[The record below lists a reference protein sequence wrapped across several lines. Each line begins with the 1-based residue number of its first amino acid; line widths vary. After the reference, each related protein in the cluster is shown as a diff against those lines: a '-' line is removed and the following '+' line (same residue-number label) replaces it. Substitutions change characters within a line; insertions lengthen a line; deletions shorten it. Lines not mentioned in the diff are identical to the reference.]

1 MRVLF
6 LSWWWPYPP
15 DNGSKIRIYN
25 LLRHLAAKH
34 EVMLLSFAEPGE
46 ATPERIKHLNTFC
59 AHVEAI
65 PKPTYQPSSRKAL
78 LGYLSSWPRSLV
90 DVYSPFMA
98 ERVQALANR
107 TDVVIASQLQTMRY
121 LELVPDKPGLL
132 EEAEITVFHDAVQN
146 TQGKTAH
153 FRAQL
158 TLTKLENTLRR
169 MMKRG
174 IAMTVVSEAE
184 HDFIRQI
191 APGDGRI
198 EVIPNGVDTRTHHP
212 DPENPPQPHTLIYNG
227 AVTYGPNYDAVRYF
241 IHEVLPLVRQSI
253 PQVQFTVTGSAGK
266 VDISDLATQPGVI
279 FSGYLASVV
288 PAVQSSW
295 VTVVPLRLG
304 GGTRLKVLEAMALGT
319 PVIST
324 SKGAEGL
331 KMLQPG
337 RDILIADDPQDM
349 AAAICSVFENS
360 DLRAQLSRNARAL
373 VEREYDWSVVAHHLD
388 DMLAELVSTVPVPQ
402 MAQALDSTLNRG

>member
-34 EVMLLSFAEPGE
+34 EVILLSFAEVGE

-65 PKPTYQPSSRKAL
+65 PKPTFQPSSRKAL

-121 LELVPDKPGLL
+121 LELMPDKSGLL
-132 EEAEITVFHDAVQN
+132 EEAEVTVFHDAVQN
-146 TQGKTAH
+146 TQGKAAR

-174 IAMTVVSEAE
+174 IALTVVSQAE

-191 APGDGRI
+191 APESGRI
-198 EVIPNGVDTRTHHP
+198 EVIPNGVDTRTHRP
-212 DPENPPQPHTLIYNG
+212 DPDNPPQPYTLIYNG

-241 IHEVLPLVRQSI
+241 IHEVLPLVRQSM
-253 PQVQFTVTGSAGK
+253 PEVRFTITGSTGS
-266 VDISDLATQPGVI
+266 VDISDLASQPGVI
-279 FSGYLASVV
+279 FSGYLASVA
-288 PAVQSSW
+288 PSVQGSW
-295 VTVVPLRLG
+295 ATVVPLRLG

-324 SKGAEGL
+324 RKGAEGL
-331 KMLQPG
+331 KLLQPG
-337 RDILIADDPQDM
+337 HNILLADQPQEM
-349 AAAICSVFENS
+349 AAAICRVFENP

-373 VEREYDWSVVAHHLD
+373 VEREYDWSVVARCLD
-388 DMLAELVSTVPVPQ
+388 DLLLELVSTTPPPQ
-402 MAQALDSTLNRG
+402 AAQMLDSTLNRG